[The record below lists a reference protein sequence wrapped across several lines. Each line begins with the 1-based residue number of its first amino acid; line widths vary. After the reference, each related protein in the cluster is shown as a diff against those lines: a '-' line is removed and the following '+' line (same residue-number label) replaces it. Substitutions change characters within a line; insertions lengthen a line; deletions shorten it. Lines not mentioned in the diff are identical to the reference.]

1 MEYKIKKR
9 RIKKQERGIVDL
21 IKIMAHFFKDLPN
34 WINEMK
40 EPRNQSYT
48 IYTQSDLVF
57 MGILKNM
64 CSLRTMRSM
73 EEQFNEENCIDTL
86 RIISGDKNL
95 NEMPHSDT
103 LNYYLEKLSP
113 LCLADVRKMMVK
125 RLIRTKSFNRA
136 RLSGKY
142 WRIIIDGTGLFY
154 F

>member
-86 RIISGDKNL
+86 RIN
-95 NEMPHSDT
+95 
-103 LNYYLEKLSP
+103 
-113 LCLADVRKMMVK
+113 
-125 RLIRTKSFNRA
+125 
-136 RLSGKY
+136 
-142 WRIIIDGTGLFY
+142 
-154 F
+154 